1 MTWSAYLYD
10 ISELGYP
17 KRIVEMFGER
27 GQGTLI
33 AKQPNAK

>member
-33 AKQPNAK
+33 AKQPNAE